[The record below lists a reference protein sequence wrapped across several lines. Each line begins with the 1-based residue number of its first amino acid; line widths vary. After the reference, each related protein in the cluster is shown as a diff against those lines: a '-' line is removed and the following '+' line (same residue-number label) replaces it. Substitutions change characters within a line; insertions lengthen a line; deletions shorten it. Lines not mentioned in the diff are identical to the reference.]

1 MRILFHHRIASSD
14 GQSVHMDE
22 LIAAFREAGHELLI
36 VGPERVVNTGFGAD
50 AGWVGR
56 LKKLLPQW
64 LYELLEFAYT
74 AKAYRRLARE
84 AARFRPDVIYE
95 RYNLFA
101 PAGVWYARRHGLPL
115 LLEVNA
121 PLFEE
126 RLTNDGLALRGL
138 ARWTENVCWTKADHV
153 LPVTEVLAGMVEE
166 VGVPRRQITVIPNGI
181 DRRRFLPASD
191 PNLAKSR
198 LGLAG
203 KTVLGFVGFVRDWH
217 RLERV
222 IDWLAQAEPDDPRH
236 LLLIGD
242 GDVLPKLL
250 HYAEEKGVRQRITA
264 TGIVSRD
271 DLGEHLAAID
281 IALQPGVSAYAS
293 PLKLF
298 EYMVMGKAILA
309 PDTANL
315 REVLTHGEDAL
326 LVPPEDDQAF
336 ALALEQLVEDAEL
349 RTRLGEGAARRIID
363 GGYLWQ
369 KNADRVLDLAEQAI
383 TERQS
388 ARDQPV
394 AGRV

>member
-22 LIAAFREAGHELLI
+22 LITAFREAGHELRI
-36 VGPERVVNTGFGAD
+36 VGPERVAKAGFGAG

-56 LKKLLPQW
+56 LKTLLPGW

-84 AARFRPDVIYE
+84 AASFRPDVIYE

-101 PAGVWYARRHGLPL
+101 PAGVWYARRHGQPL
-115 LLEVNA
+115 LLEINA
-121 PLFEE
+121 PLYEE
-126 RLTNDGLALRGL
+126 RLTHNGLALRGL
-138 ARWTENVCWTKADHV
+138 ARWTEKVCWTKADHV

-166 VGVPRRQITVIPNGI
+166 AGVPRGKITVIPNGV
-181 DRRRFLPASD
+181 DRRRFLPLSD
-191 PNLAKSR
+191 PDLAKSR

-222 IDWLAQAEPDDPRH
+222 IDWLAKADPDDPRH

-242 GDVLPKLL
+242 GDVLPALL
-250 HYAEEKGVRQRITA
+250 HDAEQKGVRQRITT

-271 DLGEHLAAID
+271 HLGDHLAAID

-315 REVLTHGEDAL
+315 REVLTHGQDAL
-326 LVPPEDDQAF
+326 LVPPDDDQAF
-336 ALALEQLVEDAEL
+336 AAALDQLVHDADL
-349 RTRLGEGAARRIID
+349 RARLGDGAALRIID
-363 GGYLWQ
+363 GDYLWQ
-369 KNADRVLDLAEQAI
+369 SNAERVLALAEQAI
-383 TERQS
+383 AERQTGPS
-388 ARDQPV
+388 RAA
-394 AGRV
+394 AGRA